1 MFVYNVVLY
10 WIKLIN
16 FCSCFSPSCLTHHIS
31 VCLLAVCILAFAVL
45 RTVFVL
51 VINQFKVTITTTAV
65 HCRTLL
71 FEIFPWP
78 DKMNVHV
85 LVLVLVVGAALQT
98 ADGLGVRKRLGINFF
113 QFRIGVYIVHSNHLS
128 TTYLWNYFSTAKTL

>member
-1 MFVYNVVLY
+1 M
-10 WIKLIN
+10 KLIN

-65 HCRTLL
+65 HYRTLL

-98 ADGLGVRKRLGINFF
+98 ADGLGVRKRLGIIFFFNFAL
-113 QFRIGVYIVHSNHLS
+113 GYILCTSIISLPPPIFEIIVSP
-128 TTYLWNYFSTAKTL
+128 AKTLKYFA